1 MALEFEWDPT
11 KAASN
16 LQKHQVAFEEATT
29 VFRDP
34 LSSAIV
40 DPAHSRGEVRFVI
53 FGMSDRGRV
62 LAVMYT
68 ERGERVRIISAREAT
83 RPERGAY
90 EEEAL

>member
-40 DPAHSRGEVRFVI
+40 DPTHSRSEVRFVI

-68 ERGERVRIISAREAT
+68 ERRERIRIISAREAT

-90 EEEAL
+90 EEEAH